1 MQSNLPKI
9 TLFLGIYNGKQY
21 LESLYEQLRTQDSQK
36 FKLLVID
43 NSSTDS
49 SYNEIS
55 KWEKTFKQ
63 RLTLVSNEVN
73 YGAYGSLFKN
83 FNRIKTPWFCWLQQ
97 DDYYKK
103 NHVSTILELIS
114 KSDKF
119 TIGVS
124 TTMGTISNKGTVLNS
139 KPRSTWF
146 SPEMN
151 QAGQFLQNLRAQAFP
166 DPSSAYRVGVYKKV
180 IVPVHSTTFPDTEH
194 TLRMLAYGKFMVSQ
208 KETMYYRENPNSDS
222 HGLNHKEK
230 VLGTFLGLTRVFN
243 SNEFI
248 TILNSIQ
255 PHKRFDFASQLVQAL
270 SIRLPEGELLQT
282 LEILVLEIMI
292 ENWSYT
298 EKTVSKILSGKYKK
312 LSANR
317 TVNILNNLTTAK
329 GLTKT
334 KQKMFKKTN
343 RKSSMNNK
351 IWEAYFKSNNVILR
365 KYNRQIIMV
374 VYKFLF
380 LVKPKHRWK
389 NRWK

>member
-1 MQSNLPKI
+1 M
-9 TLFLGIYNGKQY
+9 
-21 LESLYEQLRTQDSQK
+21 
-36 FKLLVID
+36 
-43 NSSTDS
+43 
-49 SYNEIS
+49 
-55 KWEKTFKQ
+55 
-63 RLTLVSNEVN
+63 
-73 YGAYGSLFKN
+73 
-83 FNRIKTPWFCWLQQ
+83 
-97 DDYYKK
+97 
-103 NHVSTILELIS
+103 
-114 KSDKF
+114 
-119 TIGVS
+119 
-124 TTMGTISNKGTVLNS
+124 
-139 KPRSTWF
+139 
-146 SPEMN
+146 
-151 QAGQFLQNLRAQAFP
+151 
-166 DPSSAYRVGVYKKV
+166 
-180 IVPVHSTTFPDTEH
+180 
-194 TLRMLAYGKFMVSQ
+194 
-208 KETMYYRENPNSDS
+208 
-222 HGLNHKEK
+222 
-230 VLGTFLGLTRVFN
+230 
-243 SNEFI
+243 
-248 TILNSIQ
+248 
-255 PHKRFDFASQLVQAL
+255 
-270 SIRLPEGELLQT
+270 QT